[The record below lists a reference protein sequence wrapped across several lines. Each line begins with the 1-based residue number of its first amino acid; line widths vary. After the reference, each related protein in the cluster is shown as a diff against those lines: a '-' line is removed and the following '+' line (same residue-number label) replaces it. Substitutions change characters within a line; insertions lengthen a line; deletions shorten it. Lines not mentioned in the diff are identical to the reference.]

1 MENKAT
7 RISFDA
13 LLVMAATE
21 ADKRDMDLLPSL
33 EEMQESF
40 HPSVEFTQKMEAA
53 LKQTRRKDRSVKFRR
68 HAKRVVAAAAII
80 MSVSFC
86 VLMPVQAVQQAVI
99 STLVEWKNQFSS
111 YIFSSDAHG
120 ERAVPQSV
128 KLTYLPEEYDN
139 VPTVITGP
147 SVYTAEYDAE
157 GKGVSLLLMIQDIDA
172 TAQFDIDNE
181 NTSTRAIHFDGV
193 NATWVAYDDG
203 INMLF
208 WDCDGL
214 SYSIFGELPI
224 EEVIKIVQGM
234 ER

>member
-21 ADKRDMDLLPSL
+21 ANNRDMDLLPSL

-86 VLMPVQAVQQAVI
+86 VMMPVQAVHQAVI

-111 YIFSSDAHG
+111 YIFSSDTHG

-128 KLTYLPEEYDN
+128 TLTYLPEEYDN
-139 VPTVITGP
+139 VPTVVTGQLIY
-147 SVYTAEYDAE
+147 SAEYDAK
-157 GKGVSLLLMIQDIDA
+157 GKRPLLLMIRSIGA
-172 TAQFDIDNE
+172 TTQHDVDNE
-181 NTSTRAIHFDGV
+181 NTSTRAIRFDGI
-193 NATWVAYDDG
+193 NATWIAYDDG

-208 WDCDGL
+208 WNSGGL
-214 SYSIFGELPI
+214 SYSISCESPI
-224 EEVIKIVQGM
+224 EEIIKIVQGM
-234 ER
+234 EH

>member
-147 SVYTAEYDAE
+147 SVYTAEYSAK
-157 GKGVSLLLMIQDIDA
+157 GKRTLLLMIKSIDA
-172 TAQFDIDNE
+172 TTQVDVDNE
-181 NTSTRAIHFDGV
+181 NTSTRAIHFDGI

-203 INMLF
+203 TNMLF
-208 WDCDGL
+208 WDSDGL
-214 SYSIFGELPI
+214 SYSVFGELPI
-224 EEVIKIVQGM
+224 EEIIKIVQGM
-234 ER
+234 EQ